1 MPEDKI
7 QFFRFKGVPH
17 GFSGKPLGQMGQK
30 IRDGEHGLAR
40 LFPQNDRNALAV
52 VAYDDAMQRER
63 PGQPLVFVNAAVIVG
78 LCLSYTDLFG
88 QRALL
93 EIQPG
98 AVGMGA
104 DQPHTFREGFSPPP
118 YGKQRLAVQRPVSPA
133 FFHAGTESG
142 GAEALFCMADCFTL
156 GFAARDEIHI
166 ALGQGA
172 HGLAFFR
179 GSVNF
184 PCRTVFMGKFFH
196 QKFPYGLK
204 VPLREK
210 FC

>member
-1 MPEDKI
+1 MP
-7 QFFRFKGVPH
+7 
-17 GFSGKPLGQMGQK
+17 
-30 IRDGEHGLAR
+30 
-40 LFPQNDRNALAV
+40 
-52 VAYDDAMQRER
+52 
-63 PGQPLVFVNAAVIVG
+63 AVIVG

-204 VPLREK
+204 VPLRGKSSVDKTAKPLKSLFRTLSPQEWAIRTAAVRWPRSQSADGATVD
-210 FC
+210 